1 MMKIVVVLLCL
12 LVVGCSSDLDT
23 IKDQSKTTIQDIP
36 QVNRLQ
42 WEPRTVPAKPSITL
56 KDVDDQRVAVL
67 NKQGME
73 DLYVL
78 YKSDKET
85 VAERNKLIDVLN
97 ATIDE
102 RNKLLDLAKSEEL
115 RSNGLSKD
123 LATERENRIK
133 DQEQANR
140 QLWITRIGAGV
151 LLGVG
156 LAF

>member
-1 MMKIVVVLLCL
+1 MRILIVLLCL
-12 LVVGCSSDLDT
+12 FVAGCSSDLSQL
-23 IKDQSKTTIQDIP
+23 KAEPKATIQSIP
-36 QVNRLQ
+36 QVNKLV
-42 WEPRTVPAKPSITL
+42 WEKREVPAKPQVVL
-56 KDVDDQRVAVL
+56 QDVDGERVAVL
-67 NKQGME
+67 KRQGME
-73 DLYVL
+73 DLYQL

-102 RNKLLDLAKSEEL
+102 RNKLLELAQSEEL

-123 LATERENRIK
+123 LQTERENRIR

-140 QLWITRIGAGV
+140 ELWLTRIGAGV

-156 LAF
+156 MVF